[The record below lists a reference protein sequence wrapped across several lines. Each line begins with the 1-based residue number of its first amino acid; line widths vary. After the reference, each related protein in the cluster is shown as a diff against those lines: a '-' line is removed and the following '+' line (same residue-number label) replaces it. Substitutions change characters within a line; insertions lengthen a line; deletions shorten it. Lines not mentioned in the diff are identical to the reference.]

1 MCPRVRGKGTSMSNG
16 KIIFLDVD
24 GTITNYENF
33 IPQKLQGRYQAG
45 AR

>member
-33 IPQKLQGRYQAG
+33 IPQSCKDAIKR